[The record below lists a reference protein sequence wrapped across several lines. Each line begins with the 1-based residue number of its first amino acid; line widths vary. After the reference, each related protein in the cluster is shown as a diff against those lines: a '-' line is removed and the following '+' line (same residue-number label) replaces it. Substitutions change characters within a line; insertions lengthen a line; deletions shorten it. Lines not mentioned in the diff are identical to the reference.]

1 VIDTSFLVELERGE
15 ASPDVLGPERHAISV
30 ISVSELL
37 SGALRSPVER
47 RAERRA
53 GVEQI
58 LERFD
63 AIPVTKAV
71 ARRHAEVWAELSS
84 RGSRIGLHDSWI
96 GATALTYDLGVAT
109 RNPRDFE
116 RIPGLRVL
124 AA

>member
-1 VIDTSFLVELERGE
+1 MIDTSFLVELERGQ
-15 ASPDVLGPERHAISV
+15 ASVDVLGPERHAISV

-37 SGALRSPVER
+37 SGALRSPAER

-63 AIPVTKAV
+63 AILITKAV

-84 RGSRIGLHDSWI
+84 RGNQIGLHDSWI
-96 GATALTYDLGVAT
+96 GATALAHNLGVAT